1 MKVTMMHCYIP
12 GCSPPAQAWH
22 CQTCWRKGRQRT
34 LPRQPGGE
42 LLGFWE
48 WWIWWPAIQYKAR
61 CSCFPPKA
69 SKQQTPRSPPQALS
83 IVIVIMTTI
92 LENYLGDDEW
102 WWWYLRI
109 AQVTKP
115 KMAERETQV
124 TTYLFNL
131 EIMNMQWSNHDN
143 IEIVHNHIIF
153 HNHHLMP
160 ELNYRIKSQSCRFE
174 TLSLWFQFHPQAL
187 ICYPSIA
194 KNLPA
199 RNLMEII
206 IIFFFTKKWWWRW
219 LCLHC
224 QFLLPSFLQTE
235 PPLLL

>member
-22 CQTCWRKGRQRT
+22 CQTCWRKGKQQT

-92 LENYLGDDEW
+92 LENDLGDESS
-102 WWWYLRI
+102 LMMMMMMMMMMILENRPGHK
-109 AQVTKP
+109 AQDCRKRDAGDHLLV
-115 KMAERETQV
+115 Q
-124 TTYLFNL
+124 FG
-131 EIMNMQWSNHDN
+131 DN
-143 IEIVHNHIIF
+143 EHAMI
-153 HNHHLMP
+153 
-160 ELNYRIKSQSCRFE
+160 
-174 TLSLWFQFHPQAL
+174 
-187 ICYPSIA
+187 
-194 KNLPA
+194 
-199 RNLMEII
+199 
-206 IIFFFTKKWWWRW
+206 
-219 LCLHC
+219 
-224 QFLLPSFLQTE
+224 
-235 PPLLL
+235 